1 MPHLY
6 NTALLI
12 GAALS
17 AIAALLHIWVIA
29 AGPRG
34 YRLCGAGD
42 RFIKAAEAG
51 KSSRP

>member
-17 AIAALLHIWVIA
+17 AIAALLHI
-29 AGPRG
+29 
-34 YRLCGAGD
+34 LGD
-42 RFIKAAEAG
+42 RRRAARLPAMRRRR
-51 KSSRP
+51 SLH

>member
-42 RFIKAAEAG
+42 RFIKG
-51 KSSRP
+51 GGSG

>member
-17 AIAALLHIWVIA
+17 AIAALLHICDRRRA
-29 AGPRG
+29 A
-34 YRLCGAGD
+34 RLPAM
-42 RFIKAAEAG
+42 RRRR
-51 KSSRP
+51 SLH

>member
-29 AGPRG
+29 AGAA
-34 YRLCGAGD
+34 RLSAV
-42 RFIKAAEAG
+42 RRRR
-51 KSSRP
+51 SLH